1 MSESVTESVNE
12 SVSESLA
19 VEPQV
24 TALVRVCEVV
34 VSQRLGDWVGG

>member
-24 TALVRVCEVV
+24 TALVREGVWSDGESVV
-34 VSQRLGDWVGG
+34 G